1 MFVECA
7 CGQRHWGLHGAAG
20 LLLTTTGRDRVVLQR
35 RPLDVHQGGSWAC
48 VGGAIEPGESAI
60 HAALREAAEEE
71 GILAGAVR
79 PIVEIVGTRHPD
91 WSYTYVLA
99 ETTTAAVPGG
109 PSDSWESDGT
119 SWHEVAAVAHL
130 ELHPAFAADWPELRT
145 RLARLDIAA
154 PAPDAGRHA
163 GPWPSP

>member
-7 CGQRHWGLHGAAG
+7 CGQRHWGPYGAAG
-20 LLLTTTGRDRVVLQR
+20 LLLTTPGRDRVLLQR
-35 RPLDVHQGGSWAC
+35 RPEDVHQGGSWAC
-48 VGGAIEPGESAI
+48 VGGAIERGESPI

-71 GILAGAVR
+71 GISAAVVR
-79 PIVEIVGTRHPD
+79 PFEEIVGTRHPD

-99 ETTTAAVPGG
+99 ETSTDEVPGG

-119 SWHEVAAVAHL
+119 EWHHVDAVEDL

-145 RLARLDIAA
+145 RLTV
-154 PAPDAGRHA
+154 
-163 GPWPSP
+163 